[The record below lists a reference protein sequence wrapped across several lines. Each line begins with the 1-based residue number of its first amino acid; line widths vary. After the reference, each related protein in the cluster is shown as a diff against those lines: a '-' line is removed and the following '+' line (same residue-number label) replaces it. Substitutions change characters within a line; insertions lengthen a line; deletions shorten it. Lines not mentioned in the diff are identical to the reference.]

1 MQPITIT
8 IDGHS
13 STGKSTVAKQLAAA
27 LGYAYI
33 DSGAMYRSV
42 TLYAKEHGFLSELGF
57 DKDSLLKA
65 LPKIKINFLWENGTN
80 KTLLNGRNV
89 SELIRSMEISES
101 VSQIAKLPEIRA
113 KMVDIQRSF
122 GQNGGVVMDGRDI
135 GSVVFPSAEFKIFMT
150 ASPKVRAQRRHA
162 ELLASGQQ
170 VSFEAVLDNLQKR
183 DEMDSQRS
191 VSPLVVPKGAVVIDN
206 SEMNPQDQ
214 FNMILQLA
222 KDRIYKR
229 VWPLFWSLGSPR
241 LNFLQQTDF

>member
-27 LGYAYI
+27 LGYVYI

-42 TLYAKEHGFLSELGF
+42 TLYAKEQGFFSEFGF

-65 LPKIKINFLWENGTN
+65 LSKIKINFLWENGTN

-229 VWPLFWSLGSPR
+229 V
-241 LNFLQQTDF
+241 

>member
-27 LGYAYI
+27 LGYVYI

-42 TLYAKEHGFLSELGF
+42 TLYAKEQGFLSDF
-57 DKDSLLKA
+57 DFDQESLLEA

-80 KTLLNGRNV
+80 KTMLNGHDV

-229 VWPLFWSLGSPR
+229 V
-241 LNFLQQTDF
+241 

>member
-27 LGYAYI
+27 LGYVYI

-42 TLYAKEHGFLSELGF
+42 TLYAKEQGFLSELGF

-150 ASPKVRAQRRHA
+150 ASAKVRAQRRHA

-183 DEMDSQRS
+183 DEMDSKRS

-229 VWPLFWSLGSPR
+229 V
-241 LNFLQQTDF
+241 